1 MYAKMIYDP
10 VPEIG
15 QATHV
20 LVKGRTGNHD
30 ICSIEDMTE
39 TIKALNGSPYKSY
52 VSEKQQL
59 VAF

>member
-10 VPEIG
+10 VPEIN

-20 LVKGRTGNHD
+20 LVKGRTGNND
-30 ICSIEDMTE
+30 ICTVEDMTE

-52 VSEKQQL
+52 VSETTC
-59 VAF
+59 